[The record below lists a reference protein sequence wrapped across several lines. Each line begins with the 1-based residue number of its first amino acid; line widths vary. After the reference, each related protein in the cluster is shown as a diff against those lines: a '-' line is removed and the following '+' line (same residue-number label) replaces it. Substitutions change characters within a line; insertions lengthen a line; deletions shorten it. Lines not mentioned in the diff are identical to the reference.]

1 MAIKGRPLSI
11 KGTPILPERGQ
22 TPRRATGN
30 MGSLR
35 KIVRITC
42 SRRRSG
48 GLLPT
53 GTLKHPFPI
62 PELRGPPARADL
74 ATRAA
79 IPAYLPQ
86 CTGFVALRSP
96 PANHDPQTGLNKCG
110 CPLCPTNVGVP
121 FVQQMWVSPLS
132 RLNKCGCPLCR
143 QMWVSPLSPFPFV
156 ALPFVVAPLSLP
168 LCRLS
173 PPLSSPGGRKFENS
187 PCLDFGVRPTW
198 AGRLRE

>member
-121 FVQQMWVSPLS
+121 FVATQQMWVSPLS
-132 RLNKCGCPLCR
+132 TNVG
-143 QMWVSPLSPFPFV
+143 VPFV
-156 ALPFVVAPLSLP
+156 ALPLCRPSLCRCPFVVAPLSFV
-168 LCRLS
+168 
-173 PPLSSPGGRKFENS
+173 PPFVLARGPKIRKQPVFGLRGPPDVGRQAA
-187 PCLDFGVRPTW
+187 GVTTHRVQ
-198 AGRLRE
+198 R